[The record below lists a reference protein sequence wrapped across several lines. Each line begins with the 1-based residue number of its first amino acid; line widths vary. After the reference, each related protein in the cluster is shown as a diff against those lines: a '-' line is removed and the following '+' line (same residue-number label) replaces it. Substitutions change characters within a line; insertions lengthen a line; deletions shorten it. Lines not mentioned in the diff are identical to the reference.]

1 MKMAINN
8 GMYKVIRI
16 KKVSLWLLLAV
27 LLSGCSFRFVY
38 NHLDWWTN
46 WYLDDYVEL
55 NEQQQKLFDD
65 EFEKLHLWHRR
76 SQLPKYSEQ
85 LKALK
90 LEINSRIDEPK
101 IIQHLA
107 ALVQHWQNFLIE
119 AEPKI
124 QPLAYS
130 LSLEQRQQLI
140 QVLVENNQ
148 ERLDD
153 YEQLSDDAWY
163 QNKAKEQQE
172 QLKEW
177 FGKLTKDQKA
187 QVEIMSQD
195 FKRSFEP
202 WIEYRQQWTSQ
213 FADLLNGE
221 LPEYQFKFDFY
232 RLFVNGRSLRSDEF
246 NVLTAHNNQ
255 VFARIFVY
263 IVTSAND
270 KQRKRI
276 NKKFNKVIGDLDYL
290 AKDD

>member
-1 MKMAINN
+1 MKVAIYN
-8 GMYKVIRI
+8 GMYKMVRI

-55 NEQQQKLFDD
+55 NEQQQKLFDG

-85 LKALK
+85 LKDLK

-140 QVLVENNQ
+140 HVLAENNQ

-187 QVEIMSQD
+187 QVAIMSQD

-221 LPEYQFKFDFY
+221 LPEHQFKFDFY

-276 NKKFNKVIGDLDYL
+276 NKKLNKVIGDLDYL